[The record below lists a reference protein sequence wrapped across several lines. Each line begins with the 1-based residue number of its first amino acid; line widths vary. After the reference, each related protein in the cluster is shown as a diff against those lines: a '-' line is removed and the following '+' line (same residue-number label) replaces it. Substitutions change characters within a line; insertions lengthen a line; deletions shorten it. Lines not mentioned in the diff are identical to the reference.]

1 MSWIFG
7 KTDACIIF
15 LSQTIKELTMAFKF
29 LLMPLRLFP
38 ETYNF
43 SYVFQMHFELI

>member
-29 LLMPLRLFP
+29 FTHGLSGFFQKVIIFL
-38 ETYNF
+38 
-43 SYVFQMHFELI
+43 VFQMHFELI